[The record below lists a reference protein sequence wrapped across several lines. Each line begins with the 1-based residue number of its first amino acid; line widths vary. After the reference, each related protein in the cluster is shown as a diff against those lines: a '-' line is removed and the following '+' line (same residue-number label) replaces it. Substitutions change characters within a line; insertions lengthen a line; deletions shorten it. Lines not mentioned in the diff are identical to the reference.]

1 MFGRKTGFNK
11 IRGVK
16 APSFD
21 PYNRFKN
28 LGSGPLGFRKDKHV
42 VIPGVTASEKARL
55 SSVKQYVEK
64 TTGKECTLSDELI
77 HDVYSMYVNEDVKR
91 RSEDGRNKVRHKI
104 LDKTYDSLTKIVT
117 TDSPLFTTMMTREL
131 ALSLQKI
138 DDEIKQEQ
146 EKNGEKPEGL
156 ETEMKDEPQDQ
167 DSGGSEGD
175 GDSDGEGSS
184 EGSSDGD
191 NSDDSGG
198 SDSQQGDG
206 QGDSQGGEGS
216 GDGSSQESQESS
228 SGSGQDDSKTE
239 QMIDNIL
246 ENNKDSIEKAK
257 EKASEKIKDLKD
269 KLGSEAV
276 KDLMDKDPDFLDK
289 IEKLKNQ
296 LSKVSVNK
304 DSIKKFLEKI
314 LNESQNYFSP
324 KYRTVEESLFDCDQC
339 EDLSGLEFLHPIF
352 GNSKLMDIV
361 NESRVYKGKLDLYLD
376 CSGSMRNYRN
386 FEGTSMEMRDV
397 AKGIAMVMFRMG
409 LIENLYFF
417 NTGLHEIKNINEISI
432 LSFNRSGG
440 TCFDTVVKN
449 IKEVGNN
456 AVVVTDGDDSCSEY
470 TKKAFWIGIGGTR
483 FNSRYSNGGAFETY
497 RGSRQCVAYNSN
509 TSKMEYCL

>member
-1 MFGRKTGFNK
+1 MFDRKTGFNK
-11 IRGVK
+11 NRGVK

-42 VIPGVTASEKARL
+42 IIPGVTASEKARL

-64 TTGKECTLSDELI
+64 TTNKECTLSDELI

-91 RSEDGRNKVRHKI
+91 RSEDGSNKVRHKI

-131 ALSLQKI
+131 AVSLQKI
-138 DDEIKQEQ
+138 DDQIKQDQ

-156 ETEMKDEPQDQ
+156 ETEMQDEPQDQ
-167 DSGGSEGD
+167 DSDGSEGD
-175 GDSDGEGSS
+175 ENENDSGDSGS
-184 EGSSDGD
+184 EGSGDG
-191 NSDDSGG
+191 
-198 SDSQQGDG
+198 DSQQGDG

-216 GDGSSQESQESS
+216 GDGSSQESQGSS
-228 SGSGQDDSKTE
+228 SGSGQNDSKTE
-239 QMIDNIL
+239 QMIDDIL
-246 ENNKDSIEKAK
+246 ENNKDSIEEAK

-269 KLGSEAV
+269 RLGSEAV

-289 IEKLKNQ
+289 IEELKNQ
-296 LSKVSVNK
+296 LNKVSVNK

-376 CSGSMRNYRN
+376 CSGSMGNCRN
-386 FEGTSMEMRDV
+386 FEGTSMEMKDV

-417 NTGLHEIKNINEISI
+417 ENRLYQIKNINEINI
-432 LSFNRSGG
+432 LSFNKSGG

-456 AVVVTDGDDSCSEY
+456 AVVVTDGNDSCSEY

-483 FNSRYSNGGAFETY
+483 FNSIYSAGGAFETY
-497 RGSRQCVAYNSN
+497 KGARQCVAYNSN